1 MKKDKGFSLVELMV
15 AIVVGLILVAGVIE
29 LFVNNRQM
37 YRVQDNYA
45 RLQENGRYALNVLTD
60 SIEKTGFS
68 GCGSRSGLDLRNTL
82 TASTE
87 LQRNY
92 DFLISGNAYIT
103 NNWSPVLDD
112 VIQNRQ
118 PIIDSDV
125 LTTRNIETPDI
136 RISNYAN
143 TDPISMNVNNT
154 GGLDSGDFIL
164 AHNCELSAVFQLA
177 DDPLGGKLTTTAN
190 QTDLDYQFNSG
201 ARVNKIDT
209 NTFFI
214 RLNPNNQPSLYRFNS
229 NQIYIDDDD
238 GREEII
244 EGIESMKIQ
253 YGIDQFGSNGSADI
267 YLNAGE
273 VDSLNAWNQVL
284 SVRVSLLLRSSE
296 PNLTTAG
303 HVFSDV
309 ATGDFADFNA
319 PNDGRLRRIV
329 TRTITLRNRV
339 P

>member
-45 RLQENGRYALNVLTD
+45 RLQENGRYALIVLTD

-82 TASTE
+82 TAFTE

-112 VIQNRQ
+112 EIQNRQ

-136 RISNYAN
+136 RISNYSN
-143 TDPISMNVNNT
+143 TSPISMNVNNT
-154 GGLDSGDFIL
+154 GGLNSGDFIL

-177 DDPLGGKLTTTAN
+177 EDPLGGILTTTAN

-214 RLNPNNQPSLYRFNS
+214 RQNPNNQSSLYRFNS
-229 NQIYIDDDD
+229 SD
-238 GREEII
+238 GLEEII

-253 YGIDQFGSNGSADI
+253 YGIDRFGSNGSADI

-273 VDSLNAWNQVL
+273 VDSLSAWNQVL

-319 PNDGRLRRIV
+319 PNDGRLRRIA

>member
-1 MKKDKGFSLVELMV
+1 MKKEKGFSLVELMV

-68 GCGSRSGLDLRNTL
+68 GCGSRSGPNLRNTL
-82 TASTE
+82 TAFTE

-103 NNWSPVLDD
+103 NNWTPVLDGE
-112 VIQNRQ
+112 IQTRQ

-136 RISNYAN
+136 RIGNYAN
-143 TDPISMNVNNT
+143 TSPISMNVNNT

-177 DDPLGGKLTTTAN
+177 EAPLGGILTTTAN
-190 QTDLDYQFNSG
+190 PTDIDYQFNSG

-214 RLNPNNQPSLYRFNS
+214 RQNPNNQPSLFRFNS
-229 NQIYIDDDD
+229 SD
-238 GREEII
+238 GLQEII

-296 PNLTTAG
+296 PNLTIAG
-303 HVFSDV
+303 HVFSDD
-309 ATGDFADFNA
+309 ATGDFADFSV